1 MLKNPF
7 FVYVATFGAVLLVY
21 QLGWSEISP
30 RLSRDLLLFF
40 GLTFAAAIA
49 LGLLVSRAIRNTED
63 YRPGLLPKYSGV
75 FVIATFLV
83 EVALNG
89 IPLVRIITGEK
100 FFAIEAVAT
109 HLHLFSL
116 WSVYSTIRFADY
128 LYSKRL
134 LYLLEAL
141 LPVIFYGL
149 FVYRGPAMIV
159 LLSWVFVFIIKQG
172 GLKWKHAA
180 IAASATILVFFV
192 NGKIGDIRSPGDEK
206 ILGAP
211 SASFKSSGIPSTF
224 FWTYLYATVP
234 IANLQLSVYTLT
246 SRHGTIPEFIAS
258 ELIPDTFSKR
268 ILPLLNK
275 NITSGQGNLQTRDQ
289 LYSWNQPNIARGMN
303 VSSIFGR
310 SYGYFGWVGPVIMFT
325 ALSLF
330 IVIYLFLI
338 SRSPYRVPS
347 LALLNTLVAFCL
359 FNNMLASA
367 AMIPLL
373 VWPLLLPPWRTL
385 KKDTPP
391 AAL

>member
-7 FVYVATFGAVLLVY
+7 FVYVATFGGVLLVY

-30 RLSRDLLLFF
+30 RLSNDLLLFF
-40 GLTFAAAIA
+40 GVTFAAAIP
-49 LGLLVSRAIRNTED
+49 LGWLISPTLKQTE
-63 YRPGLLPKYSGV
+63 YRPGLLPKYSGI
-75 FVIATFLV
+75 FVVATFLA

-89 IPLVRIITGEK
+89 IPLVRIVNGEQ
-100 FFAIEAVAT
+100 FFAMEAVAT
-109 HLHLFSL
+109 HLHVFSI

-128 LYSKRL
+128 LYSKRH

-192 NGKIGDIRSPGDEK
+192 NGKIGDIRSPGEEK
-206 ILGAP
+206 LLGAP
-211 SASFKSSGIPSTF
+211 SASFKSSGIPPTF
-224 FWTYLYATVP
+224 FWTYLYATGP
-234 IANLQLSVYTLT
+234 IANLQLSVDTLT

-258 ELIPDTFSKR
+258 EFIPDTLSKR
-268 ILPLLNK
+268 ILPLLSK
-275 NITSGQGNLQTRDQ
+275 NIASGQGNLQTRDE
-289 LYSWNQPNIARGMN
+289 LYSWEQPNIAKGMN

-310 SYGYFGWVGPVIMFT
+310 SYGYFGWIGPVIMFT

-330 IVIYLFLI
+330 IILYLFLT
-338 SRSPYRVPS
+338 SRSVYRVPC

-359 FNNMLASA
+359 FNNMLVSA

-373 VWPLLLPPWRTL
+373 VWPLLFPPWRIN
-385 KKDTPP
+385 KGDGPS
-391 AAL
+391 AAS